1 MFIIFKNDYLPFR
14 ISTHFCL
21 SAVFDL
27 KWSVRALDLGINF
40 PLWLNEFSQ
49 LQSQSQYVGV
59 VLSLQQIS
67 GMVYEKLPSSSENLE
82 GLFWQGVGHP
92 WVDIIFYRLCVC
104 VCVWQVERVRCWECS
119 FRPLDESFNW
129 ARKSTV
135 PLGMGKL
142 IYSSDKP
149 RQHPRMTHAT
159 FLRRNC
165 T

>member
-1 MFIIFKNDYLPFR
+1 MTIYLLEFLPIFAYQPYSIWNGRWGLLILVSISRYDWMNFPNFSPNLNMWALSYRSNRSPVWPTKNCQVLWKKSEDYFG
-14 ISTHFCL
+14 
-21 SAVFDL
+21 
-27 KWSVRALDLGINF
+27 KALDTPEWI
-40 PLWLNEFSQ
+40 
-49 LQSQSQYVGV
+49 
-59 VLSLQQIS
+59 LSSI
-67 GMVYEKLPSSSENLE
+67 
-82 GLFWQGVGHP
+82 
-92 WVDIIFYRLCVC
+92 DCVC
-104 VCVWQVERVRCWECS
+104 VCVCGKSNGWDAENAR

>member
-1 MFIIFKNDYLPFR
+1 MTIYLLEFLPIFAYQPYSIWNGRWGLLILVS
-14 ISTHFCL
+14 ISRY
-21 SAVFDL
+21 D
-27 KWSVRALDLGINF
+27 WMNF
-40 PLWLNEFSQ
+40 PNFSPNLNMWA
-49 LQSQSQYVGV
+49 
-59 VLSLQQIS
+59 LSYRSNRSPVWSTKIAKFLGKPRRTILARRWTPLS
-67 GMVYEKLPSSSENLE
+67 GYYLLSTV
-82 GLFWQGVGHP
+82 
-92 WVDIIFYRLCVC
+92 CVC
-104 VCVWQVERVRCWECS
+104 VCGKSNGWDAENAR